1 MTKDKEDL
9 VLNNLG
15 LVYYVVNSFKHVNIP
30 REDLISIGTIGLLKA
45 AKTFDLSKTSSFST
59 YAIPCIRNQIL
70 MGVRKIK
77 SEAIV
82 ISIDEMV
89 NSEEDAFNLLEI
101 LGSDDEELQ
110 NLEVKSALSI
120 AFQSL
125 SNEEKQV
132 LNLHYGLNGNT
143 PQHQST
149 IAKSLKKSQAYI
161 SRIEKRA
168 IIKLRRELL

>member
-9 VLNNLG
+9 VLNNLK
-15 LVYYVVNSFKHVNIP
+15 LVYYVVNKFKNVNTP

-45 AKTFDLSKTSSFST
+45 AKTFDLSKTSAFST
-59 YAIPCIRNQIL
+59 YAIPCIKNQIL
-70 MGVRKIK
+70 MMLRKDK
-77 SEAIV
+77 CETV
-82 ISIDEMV
+82 SIDEMV
-89 NSEEDAFNLLEI
+89 NSEGDAFNLLEI

-110 NLEVKSALSI
+110 NLDVKSALSI

-132 LNLHYGLNGNT
+132 LNLHYGLDGNT
-143 PQHQST
+143 PLPQSI